1 MAMPRFIRQTP
12 CAALLVVQCI
22 GILVYPFLEGSF
34 VGRHVF
40 AILGLL
46 VMALVIFAIR
56 ATPALLWV
64 AVVLAVP
71 AFGLL
76 LTQVFTG
83 NENLMPWA
91 SGWEAA
97 LYLYGSVSM
106 LRYMLDDEKVS
117 TDELFAI
124 PVVFTLLGWS
134 FAHLFVVV
142 QALDPASFGAT
153 AANPRTWSDLLFL
166 SFTNVTATGL
176 SDFVP
181 TTGQAR
187 SVLIIEQI
195 AGVFYI
201 AMVVS
206 RLVAIG
212 VRRQGVEPS
221 TTDPGSPDAN

>member
-1 MAMPRFIRQTP
+1 MFRFIRQTP
-12 CAALLVVQCI
+12 CATLLVVQCI
-22 GILVYPFLEGSF
+22 GILLYPFLENSF
-34 VGRHVF
+34 VGRQVF
-40 AILGLL
+40 AIFGLL

-56 ATPALLWV
+56 ATPALFWV
-64 AVVLAVP
+64 AVMLAVP

-76 LTQVFTG
+76 LTQVLTG
-83 NENLMPWA
+83 NEALLPWA

-106 LRYMLDDEKVS
+106 LRYMLDDEKIS
-117 TDELFAI
+117 RDELFAI

-134 FAHLFVVV
+134 FAHLFLVV
-142 QALDPASFGAT
+142 QAIDPTSFGAT
-153 AANPRTWSDLLFL
+153 AGDPRTWSDLLFL

-181 TTGQAR
+181 TGGFAR

-212 VRRQGVEPS
+212 ARRQGVEPS